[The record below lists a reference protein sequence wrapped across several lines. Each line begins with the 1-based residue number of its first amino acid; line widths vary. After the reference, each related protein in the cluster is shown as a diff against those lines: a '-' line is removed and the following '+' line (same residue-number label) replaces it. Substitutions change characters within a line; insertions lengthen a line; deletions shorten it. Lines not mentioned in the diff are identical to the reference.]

1 MQAAISGTTAPVMK
15 MSKSTLLVSVLSLAI
30 GAGCQKSTDLTKMQ
44 AESLSTIKLY
54 TDEIDTQAHRREDL
68 AHRIEDSAKDGG
80 PSLTAPAALGH
91 AEERLVELRKLATN
105 APSSLAAAAK
115 GQYPD
120 EEIIKAHDETVEEL
134 VNGLDV
140 VKSDLAATE
149 TWLAASGSRV
159 AIAAPTPPTPP
170 TDMPPP
176 PTGQGS
182 AAPAT
187 PHN

>member
-1 MQAAISGTTAPVMK
+1 MK

-44 AESLSTIKLY
+44 AESLSTIKLH
-54 TDEIDTQAHRREDL
+54 TDEIDTQSHRREDL
-68 AHRIEDSAKDGG
+68 AHRIEDSAKNGG
-80 PSLTAPAALGH
+80 PSLSAPATLAH
-91 AEERLVELRKLATN
+91 AEEKLQELRKIATGAPSALAT
-105 APSSLAAAAK
+105 AAR

-134 VNGLDV
+134 VLGLEV

-149 TWLAASGSRV
+149 TWYAASGSRV
-159 AIAAPTPPTPP
+159 AIAAPPPPTPP

-176 PTGQGS
+176 PTEGGGS
-182 AAPAT
+182 AAPRPPAPVT
-187 PHN
+187 PPPAHN